1 MGRFSSLQDETIHQ
15 ILAGLRSHTQVAQ
28 LKTLS
33 KKWLK
38 IVSAYPVLEFFEE
51 DYDGREESHWRIC
64 AEVLEKFSRGTLPI
78 VAVRIKIERFSK
90 IYVDFYDCVLDLAAS
105 SSPERSIF
113 RSVMVVVGLLQIII
127 SIPYVIR
134 SQISSSRGMGSS
146 LLALLCSS

>member
-64 AEVLEKFSRGTLPI
+64 AEVLEKFSRDP
-78 VAVRIKIERFSK
+78 RF
-90 IYVDFYDCVLDLAAS
+90 L
-105 SSPERSIF
+105 
-113 RSVMVVVGLLQIII
+113 
-127 SIPYVIR
+127 
-134 SQISSSRGMGSS
+134 
-146 LLALLCSS
+146 LLAEWEAVCSPYCAQVEVLQV